1 MSTSRKTCIRY
12 NVAFLSCGAPID
24 GIIDFAA
31 NAIGD
36 HEMVITLIDN
46 KVYKLLTQPLVLF
59 CEAFNLLGHAVVE
72 FLDTLVFLHGLSD
85 HVELAQCL
93 FHLSVE

>member
-1 MSTSRKTCIRY
+1 MSPSRKTCIRY
-12 NVAFLSCGAPID
+12 NVASLSCSAPIG
-24 GIIDFAA
+24 GIMDFA
-31 NAIGD
+31 NTIGD

-72 FLDTLVFLHGLSD
+72 FLDTFVFLHGLSD
-85 HVELAQCL
+85 HVKLAQCL